1 MSFLQIVGG
10 TETRVG
16 EFPFSVLIGGT
27 EKKCIKINR
36 GKEVCK
42 DIENWVCSGV
52 LLNNQFVLTAAHCKD
67 NFAENLKLRL
77 GIHFVAGKDDQSN
90 NNPHVQNFDIPSEN
104 FVLHE
109 DYTKEKNIVNNDI
122 ALIKLPRPAKFNPLA
137 QPACWKTQTSINS
150 KPVVVGWGKADAAQS
165 EKINGV
171 YSNKQNK
178 LEVMEINNYFFYTPL
193 FYQYSLPLT
202 KYAF

>member
-16 EFPFSVLIGGT
+16 EFPFSVLIGDT
-27 EKKCIKINR
+27 EKECVKIW

-42 DIENWVCSGV
+42 DKENWVCSGV

-90 NNPHVQNFDIPSEN
+90 SNPHVQNFDIPSEN

-109 DYTKEKNIVNNDI
+109 DYTKEKNIVKNDI

-150 KPVVVGWGKADAAQS
+150 KPVVVGWGKTDAAQTS
-165 EKINGV
+165 SDRINGL
-171 YSNKQNK
+171 YSKKQYK
-178 LEVMEINNYFFYTPL
+178 LEVMKNY
-193 FYQYSLPLT
+193 
-202 KYAF
+202 